1 MAAQTK
7 RVMRDET
14 NPIIGVLTSIRQG
27 SWKFAKRQPIGA
39 IGFVILLIAV
49 IVAILG
55 PWIRPQD
62 PLEIHARALFHKPE
76 WIKGFYLGTDH
87 LGRDNLS
94 RIIIGLKPSLRIAMF
109 GVASGSLIGYFM
121 GIIGGYYG
129 GWIDAVLQRMVEA
142 KLAFPTLVLAL
153 ALVSVLG
160 TSAWHPN
167 AWILFGII
175 IGMGAIVVA
184 LAFMNER
191 EAGAAMSTLVSMS
204 LIVGII
210 LILLVGLMDDKPFTR
225 SPVFTLEK
233 VAIPIMLIGIPG
245 TSRVVRAVTLANRN
259 AEYVQ
264 AARAIGAT
272 DFRIMIRHIAPQ
284 TFAPVMILITSGL
297 GSAIIIESS
306 LSFLGLGIPP
316 PHPSLGGMLSGQTLT
331 NVEKAPW
338 NAVFPGLVLTM
349 IVFSFN
355 LLGDSLRDHFDPRL
369 RK

>member
-1 MAAQTK
+1 MTTQSK
-7 RVMRDET
+7 VVLRDEQ
-14 NPIIGVLTSIRQG
+14 NPIIAVLSSSFTG
-27 SWKFAKRQPIGA
+27 SMKFARRQPIGA
-39 IGFVILLIAV
+39 IGFVVILIAI
-49 IVAILG
+49 IVAITG
-55 PWIRPQD
+55 PWIKPED
-62 PLEIHARALFHKPE
+62 PLEIHARSLFHKPE

-94 RIIIGLKPSLRIAMF
+94 RIIVGLKPSLRIAMF
-109 GVASGSLIGYFM
+109 GVASGALIGYFM
-121 GIIGGYYG
+121 GIVSGYYG
-129 GWIDAVLQRMVEA
+129 SWVDAVLQRIVEA

-175 IGMGAIVVA
+175 IAMGATVVG
-184 LAFMNER
+184 LAFVNER
-191 EAGAAMSTLVSMS
+191 EAGAAISTLVSTS
-204 LIVGII
+204 IFIGIV
-210 LILLVGLMDDKPFTR
+210 LILLIGLLDDRPFTR
-225 SPVFTLEK
+225 LPVFTLEK
-233 VAIPIMLIGIPG
+233 VAVPILLIQIPG
-245 TSRVVRAVTLANRN
+245 TARVVRAVTLANRN

-284 TFAPVMILITSGL
+284 TFAPVMILVTSGL